1 MGNLKLNREK
11 LAALPTILEVVEK
24 ISALENKLML
34 PKIAQVPSP
43 DFYDEGR
50 YNFVADERNRNIVH
64 LMPTSQSP
72 FTLYRGQSRYYDP
85 CLPSLYRGDPSEEDV
100 AGNRLKICEFALL
113 LDTHPVFQEIGRNL
127 MVEPIALAQHYGLTT
142 ECLDITNSKWVAAFF
157 ACTDYDYDTDTY
169 TPVGSDFKEGYG
181 VMYITKEWVLKE
193 KPMENYEKY
202 GVIGF
207 QYFDRPTKQSSF
219 GVKLSRDEDFNK
231 SPYFDKIFFRH
242 DLAASTMVY
251 NMSYQQNRFIP
262 RDPLSKLARTISES
276 KEITRR
282 AHYLCWNRFYA
293 DKSPGFLDK
302 VCEAKGWK
310 IRENNKPIAEF
321 EPETLAT
328 DWKKW
333 NEYGRADLESRILP
347 TRVLAT
353 LDNEQIS
360 NNL

>member
-1 MGNLKLNREK
+1 MSIPIFSPKEIDE
-11 LAALPTILEVVEK
+11 LPTILDVVEE
-24 ISALENKLML
+24 ISKKENEHVLANITSIPL
-34 PKIAQVPSP
+34 PQH
-43 DFYDEGR
+43 YDEGR
-50 YNFVADERNRNIVH
+50 YNYVAEKHDRNILH

-72 FTLYRGQSRYYDP
+72 FTFYRGQSRFHDP
-85 CLPSLYRGDPSEEDV
+85 CFPSLYRGKPSEEDI
-100 AGNRLKICEFALL
+100 ACNRLKICEFAQLL
-113 LDTHPVFQEIGRNL
+113 NTHPVFQELGHVL
-127 MVEPIALAQHYGLTT
+127 MVEPIALAQHYGLKT
-142 ECLDITNSKWVAAFF
+142 EFLDITNSKWVAAFF
-157 ACTDYDYDTDTY
+157 ACTKYNYDSDTY
-169 TPVGSDFKEGYG
+169 TPVGRDYEEGYG
-181 VMYITKEWVLKE
+181 VMYITKDWVMKE
-193 KPMENYEKY
+193 LPEEFFEKY
-202 GVIGF
+202 DVIGY
-207 QYFDRPTKQSSF
+207 QYFERPTKQSSF
-219 GVKLSRDEDFNK
+219 GIKMQKDEDFNK

-242 DLAASTMVY
+242 DLEASTMVFD
-251 NMSYQQNRFIP
+251 MSYRQNRFIP